1 MPDLADAEA
10 LLNGE
15 IPVAPLAVEASLR
28 RYLRPLESEPGGWL
42 LVESPDP
49 PPVET
54 SEWLE
59 ERGVRVPRLGK
70 VAEGRYLVEDLGDRL
85 LAHAP
90 TLGAYQALWRAWE
103 AFAHTPL
110 PSRLGNSALALDEA
124 LFVEELAIF
133 KTSWVMDFRGNAWAP
148 TEEAEFDQACGDL
161 AREAAR
167 GPGCVQHRDFHSRNV
182 LLVEDGVALIDHQ
195 DLRQGPLFYD
205 LASLMTDAYT
215 PLPEG
220 VTEFLGERFKI
231 LGRRYRLGPEE
242 ASQRLH
248 ASSLQRALK
257 ALGTFGRL
265 LVGGRDEYAEPEA
278 RVRQLALSLLQDS
291 PFQAISSWVNPD

>member
-1 MPDLADAEA
+1 MPRLAHAEA

-15 IPVAPLAVEASLR
+15 IPVAPLAAEASLR
-28 RYLRPLESEPGGWL
+28 RYLRPLDPEPGGWL

-90 TLGAYQALWRAWE
+90 TLDAYQTLWRAWE
-103 AFAHTPL
+103 SFAHTPL
-110 PSRLGNSALALDEA
+110 PSRLGNSALALDEG
-124 LFVEELAIF
+124 LFAEELALF
-133 KTSWVMDFRGNAWAP
+133 KTCWVMDFRGIPLAP
-148 TEEAEFDQACGDL
+148 AEEAELDQACGNL

-195 DLRQGPLFYD
+195 DLRRGPLFYD
-205 LASLMTDAYT
+205 LSSLMTDAYT

-220 VTEFLGERFKI
+220 VAGFLGERFEI

-242 ASQRLH
+242 ASERLH

-265 LVGGRDEYAEPEA
+265 LAGGRDEYAEPEA
-278 RVRQLALSLLQDS
+278 RVRQHALSLLTHS
-291 PFQAISSWVNPD
+291 PFHAFSSWVTPD